1 MSRYKLTLPFANFF
15 SRNFTGSFWIVV
27 FLVIACSYFNERC
40 DSLSSGDRILSLVSL
55 MGDNLG
61 TKIQKKYENRQKIRR
76 ERENINSYKII
87 DFSHFTDL
95 YFLFL
100 CFSFLC
106 IICRCKSFEIYF
118 AMFLPRLYLLL
129 QQSHLVR
136 GYIVLNPHLPNLLII
151 PIAILPVLYE

>member
-55 MGDNLG
+55 MRDNLG

-76 ERENINSYKII
+76 EREYINSHKII

-106 IICRCKSFEIYF
+106 IIS
-118 AMFLPRLYLLL
+118 LY
-129 QQSHLVR
+129 S
-136 GYIVLNPHLPNLLII
+136 IFTSLII
-151 PIAILPVLYE
+151 SDHSF